1 MTLDAQ
7 LEAALYAA
15 GKPIAI
21 KRLAGWLEIEPD
33 EVKKSLEALGER
45 LNDRGILLIVHNNEA
60 ELVTHPEAA
69 ELVRKVLKEETHG
82 ELTRPSLEA
91 LAVLAYRGPMTRP
104 ELEQIRGVQSALIL
118 RNLMLRGL
126 VEMREDV
133 RLGQPVYA
141 VTMDFLKHM
150 GMKDVNSLPNF
161 EELHAHAGVERMLD
175 ELKPREEG
183 EKTETSLEV

>member
-33 EVKKSLEALGER
+33 EIKKGLEELGAR
-45 LNDRGILLIVHNNEA
+45 LNAGGIMLIVHNNEA

-69 ELVRKVLKEETHG
+69 ELVRSVLKEETHG

-150 GMKDVNSLPNF
+150 GMKDVSSLPDF

-183 EKTETSLEV
+183 EKPETSLEV